1 MFISDR
7 SDAVSELFDFQDTLS
22 PVSQAYHKA
31 LAMILDNEV
40 KVLLLSSLNDQ
51 VVRDEQWTRLI
62 VLRFQYIRHRFPR
75 RRTRFC
81 SELFTLME
89 PLIRPRTL

>member
-1 MFISDR
+1 VFISDR

-51 VVRDEQWTRLI
+51 VVRA
-62 VLRFQYIRHRFPR
+62 
-75 RRTRFC
+75 
-81 SELFTLME
+81 
-89 PLIRPRTL
+89 